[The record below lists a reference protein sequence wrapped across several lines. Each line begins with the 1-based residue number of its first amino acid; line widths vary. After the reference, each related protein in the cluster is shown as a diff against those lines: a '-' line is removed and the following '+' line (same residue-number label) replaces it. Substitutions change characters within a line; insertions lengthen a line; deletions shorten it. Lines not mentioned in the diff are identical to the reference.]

1 MTNLGRQSI
10 YSQGK
15 DSKPKKKK
23 KVRGP
28 RTDHSMWYLKLL
40 SASNAYQNK
49 FCRPANATFSL
60 VERSDYSVAKT
71 AMIIAKIRTK
81 QQAVNEV
88 LCRAMSCPIGT
99 VNIVRCGED

>member
-1 MTNLGRQSI
+1 MPIKTNSVVPLM
-10 YSQGK
+10 
-15 DSKPKKKK
+15 P
-23 KVRGP
+23 
-28 RTDHSMWYLKLL
+28 L
-40 SASNAYQNK
+40 SAWSNS
-49 FCRPANATFSL
+49 P
-60 VERSDYSVAKT
+60 DYSVAKT